1 MGKSLEAV
9 FMSAKRCT
17 KRGELDE
24 AKRLYEGVLLQ
35 FPNNIRARKG
45 LSELGRTQQGTVLLE
60 DAPPSQVAEA
70 FLALLNH
77 GKFDEAIESGKALRA
92 DYPDSVLVHNGLG
105 QAYAALNRIE
115 EAAQSFQSVT
125 NIQPGSAEA
134 QYNLGLLLQM
144 LGHNDKAAANYEAA
158 IAYKPDYVAAYN
170 NLGAL
175 YCSMD
180 RPREA
185 ITVLQSAIKLKPDY
199 ADAYNNLGN
208 ALRSTGSTDKAVA

>member
-144 LGHNDKAAANYEAA
+144 LGHIGE
-158 IAYKPDYVAAYN
+158 
-170 NLGAL
+170 
-175 YCSMD
+175 CQ
-180 RPREA
+180 PRA
-185 ITVLQSAIKLKPDY
+185 RGQRFH
-199 ADAYNNLGN
+199 G
-208 ALRSTGSTDKAVA
+208 LRSLREKFQQLKAVFIAKRASQARKMGEQLKLWGGA